1 MKKDSR
7 RDFIRKSIVG
17 ISGAALVPGMLDKA
31 NAGAG
36 VINRSGSINP
46 LSGDL
51 KHRPLGKTGLKVP
64 VISMGVEG
72 ANSAGII
79 RAAYENGIRMF
90 FSATYYGEGNNERL
104 LGDAVKGLPR
114 DTLILGS
121 AVIPK
126 GVDHSGGIYT
136 GESTYEEQIKTAEES
151 LRRFGLDYLDFM
163 LLPYAGK
170 RESVFFEPLLRA
182 MEDLK
187 KQGKTRFVGIATH
200 SFQDEA
206 ITAAADTK
214 IYDVVMPG
222 YNFRNDNLEEMNK
235 AMAYAAKAGVGFIG
249 MKSQAGS
256 YWDKERTQPV
266 NSDAALKWVL
276 QNENITSVVSG
287 MTNFEE
293 LTKNIALMKGD
304 IKPTEQDLKDLRLAS
319 NDDPS
324 ELWCKQCRQCIGYC
338 SKRLDIPTI
347 MRSYMYAYGYRN
359 LEKAR
364 FTLDEAG
371 LSVSPCTDCS
381 VCNIKCK
388 AGFNIREK
396 VSDIARLLEV
406 PKEFLRS

>member
-136 GESTYEEQIKTAEES
+136 GESTYEDQIKTAEES

-293 LTKNIALMKGD
+293 LTKNLH
-304 IKPTEQDLKDLRLAS
+304 L
-319 NDDPS
+319 
-324 ELWCKQCRQCIGYC
+324 
-338 SKRLDIPTI
+338 
-347 MRSYMYAYGYRN
+347 
-359 LEKAR
+359 
-364 FTLDEAG
+364 
-371 LSVSPCTDCS
+371 
-381 VCNIKCK
+381 
-388 AGFNIREK
+388 
-396 VSDIARLLEV
+396 
-406 PKEFLRS
+406 

>member
-17 ISGAALVPGMLDKA
+17 ISGAALIPGMLNKT
-31 NAGAG
+31 N
-36 VINRSGSINP
+36 SGTVASEP
-46 LSGDL
+46 SGGDPVY
-51 KHRPLGKTGLKVP
+51 RTLGKTGVKVP

-79 RAAYENGIRMF
+79 KAAYEGGIRMF
-90 FSATYYGEGNNERL
+90 FSATYYGEGNNEKL
-104 LGDAVKGLPR
+104 LGDAVKGFPR
-114 DTLILGS
+114 DTLIIGS

-126 GVDHSGGIYT
+126 GVDHRGGLYT
-136 GESTYEEQIKTAEES
+136 GESTYEAQIKTAEDS
-151 LRRFGLDYLDFM
+151 LKRFGMDHLDFM

-170 RESVFFEPLLRA
+170 RESIFFEPLLRA

-222 YNFRNDNLEEMNK
+222 YNFRNDNIVEMNK
-235 AMAYAAKAGVGFIG
+235 AMAYAVKAGVGIIG
-249 MKSQAGS
+249 MKAQAGS
-256 YWDKERTQPV
+256 FWDKEQKQPI

-276 QNENITSVVSG
+276 QNENVTTVVSG
-287 MTNFEE
+287 MNNFDE
-293 LTKNIALMKGD
+293 LTKNIALMKGEL
-304 IKPTEQDLKDLRLAS
+304 KPTEQDLKDLRLALNES
-319 NDDPS
+319 PS
-324 ELWCKQCRQCIGYC
+324 ELWCKQCRLCTIQC
-338 SKRLDIPTI
+338 KQNLDIPTI

-364 FTLDEAG
+364 FTLDETG
-371 LSVSPCTDCS
+371 LSGSSCADCS
-381 VCNIKCK
+381 VCNIKCA

-406 PKEFLRS
+406 PKEFLKA

>member
-1 MKKDSR
+1 M
-7 RDFIRKSIVG
+7 IC
-17 ISGAALVPGMLDKA
+17 
-31 NAGAG
+31 
-36 VINRSGSINP
+36 
-46 LSGDL
+46 

-90 FSATYYGEGNNERL
+90 FSATYYGEGNNEKL

-222 YNFRNDNLEEMNK
+222 YNFRNDNVEEMNK

-256 YWDKERTQPV
+256 YWDKERTQPI

-304 IKPTEQDLKDLRLAS
+304 I
-319 NDDPS
+319 
-324 ELWCKQCRQCIGYC
+324 
-338 SKRLDIPTI
+338 
-347 MRSYMYAYGYRN
+347 
-359 LEKAR
+359 
-364 FTLDEAG
+364 EANRTG
-371 LSVSPCTDCS
+371 D
-381 VCNIKCK
+381 
-388 AGFNIREK
+388 
-396 VSDIARLLEV
+396 
-406 PKEFLRS
+406 